1 MKEKLV
7 IKTVIK
13 IIIFSLIAF
22 GILIVLNSIFKP
34 KSNYTKIVKN
44 FYKEPKDSLDVVFV
58 GDSTVYR
65 AISPLEMWKQ
75 YGIAGYDFSTPA
87 QKVWDNYYSIKEV
100 LQYQKPKVIVLDVDA
115 FFKSKPMGVGN
126 STHLYCNMNIG
137 MPKLEGMFDP
147 VQNKSIK
154 RQVSLLFPAIRFHS
168 RWSELE
174 KDDFSYDQ
182 NEKNAVFKGFL
193 AVKKIK
199 KFKTTKTPVEGPF
212 IPNNV
217 KTYLKKIKDEVSKN
231 NCQLLLVSI
240 PNPKFWN
247 EQKIHSIE
255 RWAQANQVPFLDMN
269 TLQELSMDWKKDTSD
284 YGTHLNINGAKKV
297 SNYLGNYLK
306 LNYNLKD
313 HRIDKEYEQWNHE
326 LQEYEKYLN
335 PKK

>member
-199 KFKTTKTPVEGPF
+199 KFKPTKTPVEGPF

-217 KTYLKKIKDEVSKN
+217 KTYLKKI
-231 NCQLLLVSI
+231 
-240 PNPKFWN
+240 F
-247 EQKIHSIE
+247 
-255 RWAQANQVPFLDMN
+255 R
-269 TLQELSMDWKKDTSD
+269 
-284 YGTHLNINGAKKV
+284 
-297 SNYLGNYLK
+297 YLK
-306 LNYNLKD
+306 
-313 HRIDKEYEQWNHE
+313 
-326 LQEYEKYLN
+326 KY
-335 PKK
+335 